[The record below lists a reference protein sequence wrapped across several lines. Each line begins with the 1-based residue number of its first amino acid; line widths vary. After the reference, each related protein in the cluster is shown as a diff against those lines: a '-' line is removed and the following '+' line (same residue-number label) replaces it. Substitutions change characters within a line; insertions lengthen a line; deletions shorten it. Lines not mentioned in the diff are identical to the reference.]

1 MPGKLQRMQLRKSE
15 LQAMKRPEG
24 RYSLLA
30 WTEGN
35 YARTR
40 GISQEANPYQ
50 SDAVMGRA
58 WLEGWLSSDRMLL
71 LRMKRPA
78 LATAD

>member
-1 MPGKLQRMQLRKSE
+1 MQLRKSE
-15 LQAMKRPEG
+15 LQAMERPEG

-40 GISQEANPYQ
+40 GISQEGNPYQ
-50 SDAVMGRA
+50 SDAAMARA
-58 WLEGWLSSDRMLL
+58 WSEGWLSSERMSLP
-71 LRMKRPA
+71 RAER
-78 LATAD
+78 